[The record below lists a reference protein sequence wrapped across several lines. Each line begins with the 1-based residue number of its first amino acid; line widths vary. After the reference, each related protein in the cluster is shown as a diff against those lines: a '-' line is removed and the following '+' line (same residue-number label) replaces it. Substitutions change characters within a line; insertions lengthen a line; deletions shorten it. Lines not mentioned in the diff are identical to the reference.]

1 MTEYLESFL
10 CYISLDRALSRNTY
24 DAYRNDLEA
33 YNEFLGSRGIAEISE
48 VGADDVRLF
57 LRHCAEEG
65 LAPATIHRRVSCVR
79 SFHRFLLSERTVSH
93 DPASFLEP
101 PKKRAYLPSVLN
113 AEEVQTMID
122 ACSDSGMKYPTRN
135 RMILELLFDCGLRVS
150 ELTSLRLSSLKTRS
164 RFVWVLGKGD
174 KERLVPLGELAFD
187 AVMAYLDSDYKQ
199 LKSEHSKDW
208 LLLSRS
214 GRQLDRHAVL
224 RIVKDLG
231 RTAGIKKRISP
242 HTLRHSF
249 ATELLKGG
257 ADLRSTQELLGHAN
271 IATTQIY
278 THVEGERMKKA
289 HKKFHPRG

>member
-10 CYISLDRALSRNTY
+10 YYISLDRALSRNTFE
-24 DAYRNDLEA
+24 AYRNDLEC
-33 YNEFLGSRGIAEISE
+33 YLEFLSTRGIKNIAE
-48 VGADDVRLF
+48 VTADDVRLF
-57 LRHCAEEG
+57 LRDCVQDG
-65 LAPATIHRRVSCVR
+65 LAPATIQRRISCVR

-101 PKKRAYLPSVLN
+101 PKKRAYLPSVLS
-113 AEEVQTMID
+113 ADEVQAMID
-122 ACSDSGMKYPTRN
+122 ACSDSGMKYTTRN
-135 RMILELLFDCGLRVS
+135 RMILELPFDCGLRVS
-150 ELTSLRLSSLKTRS
+150 ELTSLRHSSLKMRS
-164 RFVWVLGKGD
+164 RFVWVLGKGN

-187 AVMAYLDSDYKQ
+187 AVQGYMEGDYRY
-199 LKSEHSKDW
+199 LKSEHSNDW
-208 LLLSRS
+208 LLLSKS
-214 GRQLDRHAVL
+214 GRRLDRHAVL

-231 RTAGIKKRISP
+231 RAAGIKKRISP